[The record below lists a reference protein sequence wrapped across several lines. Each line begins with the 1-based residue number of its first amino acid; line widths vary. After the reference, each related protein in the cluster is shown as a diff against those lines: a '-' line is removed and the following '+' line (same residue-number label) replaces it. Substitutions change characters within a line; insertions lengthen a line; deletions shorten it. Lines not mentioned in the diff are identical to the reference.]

1 MGSLGFVFPGQGSQS
16 VGMLAGLASAYP
28 LVGDTFAEAS
38 AALGFDLWRLVQEG
52 PPDHLNLTHNTQPAM
67 LAVGVAVWR
76 VWEQQGGTRPAY
88 LAGHSLGEY
97 AALVVGGA
105 IDFADAV
112 RLVAE
117 RGRLM
122 QAAVPEGTGAM
133 AAILGLDDDQV
144 RAACA
149 QAAAGEVVEPVN
161 FNSPGQVVIAGHAGA
176 VARAVEAAK
185 LAGAKRAVPLPVSV
199 PSHCALMRPA
209 AEQLAQRLAATAV
222 RMPAIPVLHNV
233 DVAVA
238 PTVDAI
244 RDRLARQLHSPVRW
258 VETVQRLA
266 AEGVVLI
273 VEAGPGKVLAG
284 LSKRIDKNL
293 ETVAVYDPESL
304 AAALEAAHAR
314 E

>member
-1 MGSLGFVFPGQGSQS
+1 MGALSFVFPGQGSQA
-16 VGMLAGLASAYP
+16 VGMLAELAAAYP

-38 AALGFDLWRLVQEG
+38 AALGLDLWRLVQEG
-52 PPDHLNLTHNTQPAM
+52 PAEELNLTHNTQPAM
-67 LAVGVAVWR
+67 LAAGVAVWR
-76 VWEQQGGTRPAY
+76 VWQQQGGVQPAY

-97 AALVVGGA
+97 TALVAGGA
-105 IDFADAV
+105 IEFADAV

-149 QAAAGEVVEPVN
+149 QAAAGEVVEAVN

-185 LAGAKRAVPLPVSV
+185 AAGAKRAVTLPVSV

-209 AEQLAQRLAATAV
+209 AERLAQRLASMAV
-222 RMPAIPVLHNV
+222 QVPQIPVLHNV

-238 PTVDAI
+238 STADAV

-258 VETVQRLA
+258 AETVKRLA
-266 AEGVVLI
+266 AEGVTLV

-284 LSKRIDKNL
+284 LNKRIDKNL
-293 ETVAVYDPESL
+293 ESVAAYDPASL